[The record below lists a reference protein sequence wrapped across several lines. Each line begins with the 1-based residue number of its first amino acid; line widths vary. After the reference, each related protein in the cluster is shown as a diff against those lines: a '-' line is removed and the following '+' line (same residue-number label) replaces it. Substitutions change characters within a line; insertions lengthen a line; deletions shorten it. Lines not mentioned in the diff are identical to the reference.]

1 MKGVRT
7 MAFDIYTEITDRII
21 AEMEQGII
29 PWEKPWTGTR
39 SGAIRHVGGRPYSL
53 LNQMLLGKP
62 GEYLTFDQAKKE
74 GGNVKKGAK
83 SRLVVFWKFVEQT
96 KTDSK
101 GNVLMDENGLP
112 KAVSIPYLRYY
123 HVFHIDDCEGI
134 KPKWDKDVRNDVKPI
149 EAAQQVLD
157 GYIAREKIRFSNEK
171 GNEAYYSPSMD
182 EIVLPLM
189 DQFDTINGYY
199 DTAFHESVHST
210 GHPKRLNRQMASAL
224 APFGSEDYSKE
235 ELIAEI
241 GSCGI
246 MHELGLETAQTFR
259 NNAAYIQSWLKALR
273 NDKRLIVSA
282 AGKAEKAIDLI
293 LNRKSEDKAG

>member
-1 MKGVRT
+1 

-29 PWEKPWTGTR
+29 PWEKPWTGIS

-74 GGNVKKGAK
+74 GGSVKKGAK
-83 SRLVVFWKFVEQT
+83 SKLVVFWKFIQRT

-101 GNVLMDENGLP
+101 GEAVLDENGLP
-112 KAVSIPYLRYY
+112 KAESIPYLKYY
-123 HVFHIDDCEGI
+123 RVFHIDDCENI
-134 KPKWDKDVRNDVKPI
+134 KPKWDKEVHNDVKPI

-157 GYIAREKIRFSNEK
+157 GYIAREGVKFGNVK
-171 GNEAYYSPSMD
+171 GNEAYYRPSTD

-189 DQFDTINGYY
+189 EQFDTANGYY
-199 DTAFHESVHST
+199 ETAFHESVHST
-210 GHPKRLNRQMASAL
+210 GHPKRLNRTMASAL
-224 APFGSEDYSKE
+224 APFGSADYSKE
-235 ELIAEI
+235 ELVAEI
-241 GSCGI
+241 GSCSI
-246 MHELGLETAQTFR
+246 MHELGLETEKTFR
-259 NNAAYIQSWLKALR
+259 NNAAYIQNWLQALK

-282 AGKAEKAIDLI
+282 AGKAEKAVNLI
-293 LNRKSEDKAG
+293 LDRKSEEKAASDSEN